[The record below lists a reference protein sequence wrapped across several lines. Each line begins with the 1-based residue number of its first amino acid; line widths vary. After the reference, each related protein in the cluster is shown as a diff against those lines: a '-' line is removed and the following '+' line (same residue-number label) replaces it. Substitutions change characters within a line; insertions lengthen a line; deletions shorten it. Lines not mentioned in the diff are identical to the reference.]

1 MRVFVA
7 DAFTSEK
14 FSGNQAGIVLLEK
27 GEDYPGEEFMK
38 KLAAELKHSETVF
51 VKQEGE
57 GVFRLRY
64 FTPTEEVDLCGHAT
78 IATFSTLREEGWIQ
92 EGMYKA
98 LTLAGELEIAVED
111 RGVWMDMAVP
121 CLFREFSREESRELY
136 EAFGLGEGDRP
147 ELLPKIIS
155 TGLPDIMVPV
165 ASKKALDGF
174 VMDRERVVA
183 LSEKYEVI
191 GMHLFALDLE
201 GKVTAYCRNVAPLVG
216 IDEEC
221 ATGTSNGAL
230 THYLDLEGLI
240 DRAGENTFVQGE
252 SMGRASVIKSRYRG
266 STIVIGGDAVIT
278 MECFLW

>member
-1 MRVFVA
+1 MRVFVT

-14 FSGNQAGIVLLEK
+14 FSGNQAGVVLMEK
-27 GEDYPGEEFMK
+27 GEDNPSVEFMK

-57 GVFRLRY
+57 GVFHLRY

-78 IATFSTLREEGWIQ
+78 IAAFSTLREEGRIQ
-92 EGMYKA
+92 AGMYKA
-98 LTLAGELEIAVED
+98 LTLAGELEIAVEAH
-111 RGVWMDMAVP
+111 GVWMDMASP

-136 EAFGLGEGDRP
+136 EAFGLGEDDYP

-155 TGLPDIMVPV
+155 TGLPDIMLPV
-165 ASKKALDGF
+165 ASKEALDGF
-174 VMDRERVVA
+174 VMDREKVMA

-191 GMHLFALDLE
+191 GMHLFALDLD

-230 THYLDLEGLI
+230 THYLAIEGLI
-240 DRAGENTFVQGE
+240 DREGENTFVQGE
-252 SMGRASVIKSRYRG
+252 SMGRSSLIKSRYRD

-278 MECFLW
+278 MECFLR